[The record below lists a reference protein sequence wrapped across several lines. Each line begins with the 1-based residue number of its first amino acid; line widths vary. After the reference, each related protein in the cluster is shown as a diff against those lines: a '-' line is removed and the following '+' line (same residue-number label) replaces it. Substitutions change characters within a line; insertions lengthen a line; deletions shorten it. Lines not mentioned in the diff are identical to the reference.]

1 MLALIRPWPQLAPVA
16 AILIAARLSSTLCA
30 APSNLGSGSRTV
42 LMADS
47 EAILYHSAL
56 QQVLGKPRRLEGNPI
71 LW

>member
-42 LMADS
+42 LMADA
-47 EAILYHSAL
+47 EAILYHS
-56 QQVLGKPRRLEGNPI
+56 GLEPVQGRPERI
-71 LW
+71 AT